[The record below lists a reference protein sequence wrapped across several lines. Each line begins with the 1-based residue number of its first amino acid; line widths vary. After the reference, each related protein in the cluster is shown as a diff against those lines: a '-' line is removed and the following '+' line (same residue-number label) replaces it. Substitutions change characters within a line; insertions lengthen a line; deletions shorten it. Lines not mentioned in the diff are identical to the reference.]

1 MIPHTPSWPISH
13 CDNGNP
19 EAWVLQSAPTPV
31 PLAIDTPIYERTT
44 HYRSASLLPYGD
56 MGHPRSWPDRKRH
69 WGHFRRTDSQPNV
82 IPSRTTYCNHD
93 WSEIIGN
100 LPLPLPA
107 SVSENLHE
115 FVRVQHHARVTE

>member
-82 IPSRTTYCNHD
+82 IPSRTTYCNHN

-107 SVSENLHE
+107 SVSENLH
-115 FVRVQHHARVTE
+115 